1 MIVTD
6 RDFRPVWSA
15 QAEFNPSIPPV
26 NVHFGIRRF
35 EEDIIVRE
43 ESGVAIV
50 PAAELGV
57 ASLDV
62 AEIRL
67 RQLHG
72 YVVIIEIP
80 ERVTVDGKERIF
92 THGPFKVQILDTA
105 VNLIS
110 R

>member
-6 RDFRPVWSA
+6 GDLRPVCSA
-15 QAEFNPSIPPV
+15 QAQFNPSV
-26 NVHFGIRRF
+26 AAVDVHFGIRWF

-43 ESGVAIV
+43 EPGVAIV
-50 PAAELGV
+50 PAAKLGE

-62 AEIRL
+62 TEIRL

-72 YVVIIEIP
+72 YVVIVDIP
-80 ERVTVDGKERIF
+80 ERVTIDRKERVF
-92 THGPFKVQILDTA
+92 AHAPFKVQILYTA
-105 VNLIS
+105 VNLIA